1 MRSIVKIFVAAIVAA
16 GMACVLIMYGASD
29 NVVLSVYFFGAV
41 IVAAVLG
48 AFDIPAKS
56 KHMTIKD
63 GARSYDQAA

>member
-1 MRSIVKIFVAAIVAA
+1 MKTFAKMIVAAIVAA
-16 GMACVLIMYGASD
+16 GLACVLIMYGASD

-41 IVAAVLG
+41 IVAVVLG
-48 AFDIPAKS
+48 AFDISAKS